1 MMKHEKEKPKSEH
14 ELELAG
20 PFFAV
25 LFLLMLVGFLIPLRP
40 ENSER
45 ERRKLHE
52 FPPFSVRTLLDGS
65 YFDEISAWYSDT
77 FPGREDMLEISD
89 RLNAL
94 HGIGKNEVQ
103 LTQLSG
109 TDNDNDALDALL
121 EEAEAAAPPA
131 GNEGAAAPE
140 ESPAAQPTPK
150 TPTPT
155 PTAAPEASATPAP
168 SEAPAS
174 PEPSEAPAAPEES
187 PAAQPTPKTPTP
199 TPTAAPEASATPAPS
214 EAPASPEPSE
224 APAAPEES
232 PEPRAADQI
241 ADPDAVIE
249 NWGGLNGEEEAK
261 MYGDLVVIDGNAV
274 SRMGFDQVTTDHH
287 IQLMNQAGDALAAKN
302 IRFFN
307 VPIPTSVSVLLSSD
321 MLEEIGAADQGKI
334 LRYMFAK
341 ENENVGKVNAFNNL
355 LQHNTEYIYFHTD
368 HHWTAL
374 GAYYA
379 YQEFC
384 EVAGFEPVP
393 LSEYK
398 EVNMG
403 SFIGSWA
410 YSISQKMLE
419 PDEMIAYVP
428 PGNIKME
435 ITGQPTADSV
445 IIDESENYPNMKYN
459 CFINGDNPLTVIT
472 NDDLPD
478 APDCLVIKDSFGNP
492 FVVYLTQHYHKI
504 YVLDYRTNFTPVSR
518 VAEEYGVQDVILAQ
532 SIGVSQTRQAQYLLD
547 NLMK

>member
-131 GNEGAAAPE
+131 GNEGTAAPE

-150 TPTPT
+150 TPAPT
-155 PTAAPEASATPAP
+155 PTAAL
-168 SEAPAS
+168 
-174 PEPSEAPAAPEES
+174 
-187 PAAQPTPKTPTP
+187 
-199 TPTAAPEASATPAPS
+199 EASATPAPS

-232 PEPRAADQI
+232 PEPGAADQI

-274 SRMGFDQVTTDHH
+274 SRMGFDQITTDHH

-472 NDDLPD
+472 NED
-478 APDCLVIKDSFGNP
+478 
-492 FVVYLTQHYHKI
+492 
-504 YVLDYRTNFTPVSR
+504 LDYRTNFTPVSR

>member
-109 TDNDNDALDALL
+109 TDNDNAALDALL

-150 TPTPT
+150 TPAPTPT
-155 PTAAPEASATPAP
+155 PTAAPSASPAP
-168 SEAPAS
+168 AVTSAP
-174 PEPSEAPAAPEES
+174 PEES
-187 PAAQPTPKTPTP
+187 PEPGAAEPTPKTPAP

-232 PEPRAADQI
+232 PEPGAADQI

-274 SRMGFDQVTTDHH
+274 SRMGFDQITTDHH

-472 NDDLPD
+472 NEDLPD

>member
-140 ESPAAQPTPK
+140 ESPE
-150 TPTPT
+150 
-155 PTAAPEASATPAP
+155 PET
-168 SEAPAS
+168 
-174 PEPSEAPAAPEES
+174 
-187 PAAQPTPKTPTP
+187 
-199 TPTAAPEASATPAPS
+199 
-214 EAPASPEPSE
+214 
-224 APAAPEES
+224 
-232 PEPRAADQI
+232 ADQI

-274 SRMGFDQVTTDHH
+274 SRMGFDQITTDHH

-374 GAYYA
+374 GAYYT

-403 SFIGSWA
+403 CFIGSWA

-472 NDDLPD
+472 NEDLPD

>member
-14 ELELAG
+14 EL
-20 PFFAV
+20 
-25 LFLLMLVGFLIPLRP
+25 PLRP

-109 TDNDNDALDALL
+109 TDNDNAALDALL

-150 TPTPT
+150 TP
-155 PTAAPEASATPAP
+155 A
-168 SEAPAS
+168 
-174 PEPSEAPAAPEES
+174 
-187 PAAQPTPKTPTP
+187 P

-232 PEPRAADQI
+232 PEPGAADQI

-274 SRMGFDQVTTDHH
+274 SRMGFDQITTDHH

-472 NDDLPD
+472 NEDLPD

>member
-150 TPTPT
+150 TP
-155 PTAAPEASATPAP
+155 A
-168 SEAPAS
+168 
-174 PEPSEAPAAPEES
+174 
-187 PAAQPTPKTPTP
+187 P

-232 PEPRAADQI
+232 PEPGAADQI

-274 SRMGFDQVTTDHH
+274 SRMGFDQITTDHH

-368 HHWTAL
+368 HHWTPPL
-374 GAYYA
+374 DGAG
-379 YQEFC
+379 C
-384 EVAGFEPVP
+384 LLC
-393 LSEYK
+393 LS
-398 EVNMG
+398 G
-403 SFIGSWA
+403 
-410 YSISQKMLE
+410 
-419 PDEMIAYVP
+419 
-428 PGNIKME
+428 
-435 ITGQPTADSV
+435 
-445 IIDESENYPNMKYN
+445 
-459 CFINGDNPLTVIT
+459 
-472 NDDLPD
+472 
-478 APDCLVIKDSFGNP
+478 
-492 FVVYLTQHYHKI
+492 
-504 YVLDYRTNFTPVSR
+504 
-518 VAEEYGVQDVILAQ
+518 ILR
-532 SIGVSQTRQAQYLLD
+532 GGGL
-547 NLMK
+547 

>member
-131 GNEGAAAPE
+131 GNEGTAALE

-150 TPTPT
+150 TP
-155 PTAAPEASATPAP
+155 APP
-168 SEAPAS
+168 
-174 PEPSEAPAAPEES
+174 
-187 PAAQPTPKTPTP
+187 
-199 TPTAAPEASATPAPS
+199 PTAAPEASATPAPS

-232 PEPRAADQI
+232 PEPGAAGQI

-249 NWGGLNGEEEAK
+249 SWGGLNGEEEAK

-472 NDDLPD
+472 NEDLPD

>member
-77 FPGREDMLEISD
+77 FPGREDMLEVSD

-109 TDNDNDALDALL
+109 TDNDNAALDALL
-121 EEAEAAAPPA
+121 EEAEAAAVPA
-131 GNEGAAAPE
+131 GEDSTAAPKE
-140 ESPAAQPTPK
+140 TSVPSPSPK

-155 PTAAPEASATPAP
+155 LTAATEASAA
-168 SEAPAS
+168 
-174 PEPSEAPAAPEES
+174 PEPSEV
-187 PAAQPTPKTPTP
+187 
-199 TPTAAPEASATPAPS
+199 
-214 EAPASPEPSE
+214 
-224 APAAPEES
+224 PAAPEES
-232 PEPRAADQI
+232 PEPGTADQI

-274 SRMGFDQVTTDHH
+274 SRMGFDQITTDHH

-472 NDDLPD
+472 NEDLPD

>member
-1 MMKHEKEKPKSEH
+1 
-14 ELELAG
+14 
-20 PFFAV
+20 
-25 LFLLMLVGFLIPLRP
+25 
-40 ENSER
+40 
-45 ERRKLHE
+45 
-52 FPPFSVRTLLDGS
+52 
-65 YFDEISAWYSDT
+65 
-77 FPGREDMLEISD
+77 
-89 RLNAL
+89 
-94 HGIGKNEVQ
+94 
-103 LTQLSG
+103 
-109 TDNDNDALDALL
+109 
-121 EEAEAAAPPA
+121 
-131 GNEGAAAPE
+131 
-140 ESPAAQPTPK
+140 
-150 TPTPT
+150 
-155 PTAAPEASATPAP
+155 
-168 SEAPAS
+168 
-174 PEPSEAPAAPEES
+174 
-187 PAAQPTPKTPTP
+187 
-199 TPTAAPEASATPAPS
+199 
-214 EAPASPEPSE
+214 
-224 APAAPEES
+224 
-232 PEPRAADQI
+232 
-241 ADPDAVIE
+241 
-249 NWGGLNGEEEAK
+249 

-274 SRMGFDQVTTDHH
+274 SRMGFDQITTDHH

-374 GAYYA
+374 GAYYT

-410 YSISQKMLE
+410 YSVSAKMLE

-472 NDDLPD
+472 NEDLPD